1 MLYIYYSQFLTDCQ
15 VKTDP
20 LCYNFNMEFTKRFNE
35 VLQQSGKTQVE
46 IARALNVTK
55 QCVNDYKTGKSVP
68 SLETLYLLCMYLDVS
83 ADYLLGLTDY

>member
-1 MLYIYYSQFLTDCQ
+1 
-15 VKTDP
+15 
-20 LCYNFNMEFTKRFNE
+20 MEFTKRFNE

-46 IARALNVTK
+46 IAKALNVTK

-68 SLETLYLLCMYLDVS
+68 SIETLYALCKYLDIS

>member
-1 MLYIYYSQFLTDCQ
+1 M
-15 VKTDP
+15 K
-20 LCYNFNMEFTKRFNE
+20 FTERFNE

-46 IARALNVTK
+46 IARALNITK

-68 SLETLYLLCMYLDVS
+68 SIETLYALCKYLDVS

>member
-1 MLYIYYSQFLTDCQ
+1 
-15 VKTDP
+15 
-20 LCYNFNMEFTKRFNE
+20 MEFTKRFNE

-46 IARALNVTK
+46 IAKALNVTK

-68 SLETLYLLCMYLDVS
+68 SLETLYALCKYLDVS